1 MNKIVDIAE
10 ALEVVP
16 PSLPAM
22 VSARELIRDPRP
34 APPQIVQGVLHQ
46 GSKLLLSGTSKSNKS
61 WSLLDLAVSVASGQK
76 WWGHQCG
83 GADVALLNFELAD
96 WAMRDRL
103 GSVLTARPECAGCED
118 RLFFWNLRGHNAD
131 LTVLRPK
138 LEEELCR
145 RQFGLIIIDPIYKL
159 LGGRDENSN
168 GEIAG
173 LMNEVEAFCQKFSA
187 AVAIA
192 HHFAKGDSTGKN
204 AIDRMSGAG
213 VWARDPDS
221 LVTVTPHEEDDCF
234 SVNMTLR
241 NLPRVPEFVVRW
253 EYPLM
258 RVARDLNPEAL
269 RRPQGRN
276 KACTDRE
283 FVELVLGKE
292 PMNYRSVVSRG
303 RECFGMSEASTNR
316 YLARLKAVGLICHSG
331 GLYWAAHQEVTP
343 E

>member
-1 MNKIVDIAE
+1 MSKVVDIAE
-10 ALEVVP
+10 VLDVLP
-16 PSLPAM
+16 PALPAM
-22 VSARELIRDPRP
+22 LSARELIRDPRP

-61 WSLLDLAVSVASGQK
+61 WSLLDLAASVASGQK

-83 GADVALLNFELAD
+83 GADVALLNFELAE

-103 GSVLTARPECAGCED
+103 GSVLTARPECKDCED

-131 LTVLRPK
+131 LTILRPR

-159 LGGRDENSN
+159 LGDRDENSN

-173 LMNEVEAFCQKFSA
+173 LMNEVEAFCQKFGA

-192 HHFAKGDSTGKN
+192 HHFAKGDSTAKN

-221 LVTVTPHEEDDCF
+221 LVTLTPHEEEDCF

-241 NLPRVPEFVVRW
+241 NLPRAPEFVVRW
-253 EYPLM
+253 DYPLM
-258 RVARDLNPEAL
+258 RVATDLNPEAL
-269 RRPQGRN
+269 RRPQGRS
-276 KACTDRE
+276 KVCTDRE
-283 FVELVLGKE
+283 FVEAVITSEGKTFGRIVAEAKEVLDMSRATASRFLQRGVSCGVI
-292 PMNYRSVVSRG
+292 RS
-303 RECFGMSEASTNR
+303 A
-316 YLARLKAVGLICHSG
+316 G
-331 GLYWAAHQEVTP
+331 GLYWKNGGAE
-343 E
+343 

>member
-1 MNKIVDIAE
+1 MSRVVDIAE
-10 ALEVVP
+10 VLEVVP
-16 PSLPAM
+16 PTLPAM
-22 VSARELIRDPRP
+22 VSARELIRNPYP

-76 WWGHQCG
+76 WWGHRCG
-83 GADVALLNFELAD
+83 GVEVALLNFELAE

-103 GSVLTARPECAGCED
+103 GSVLSARPECGGCED
-118 RLFFWNLRGHNAD
+118 RLLFWNLRGHNAD
-131 LTVLRPK
+131 LTVLRPR

-159 LGGRDENSN
+159 LGDRDENSN

-173 LMNEVEAFCQKFSA
+173 LMNEVEAFCQKFGA

-221 LVTVTPHEEDDCF
+221 LVTLTPHEEEDCF

-241 NLPRVPEFVVRW
+241 NLPRMPEFVVRW
-253 EYPLM
+253 DYPLM
-258 RVARDLNPEAL
+258 KLAPELNPDAL
-269 RRPQGRN
+269 RRPQARN
-276 KACTDRE
+276 KVCTDRE
-283 FVELVLGKE
+283 FVEAVLGEGGKAHGTVIRDAA
-292 PMNYRSVVSRG
+292 NDL
-303 RECFGMSEASTNR
+303 GMSRATAAR
-316 YLARLKAVGLICHSG
+316 YLQRLVSAGLVHSSG
-331 GLYWAAHQEVTP
+331 GLYWKQTGGVEG
-343 E
+343 

>member
-1 MNKIVDIAE
+1 MSNVVDIAE
-10 ALEVVP
+10 ALEVLP
-16 PSLPAM
+16 PALPAM
-22 VSARELIRDPRP
+22 VPARELLRDTRP
-34 APPQIVQGVLHQ
+34 APPQLVHGVLYQ
-46 GSKLLLSGTSKSNKS
+46 TCKLLLSGTSKSNKS

-76 WWGHQCG
+76 WWGHQCER
-83 GADVALLNFELAD
+83 ADVAFLNFELQD
-96 WAMRDRL
+96 WVMRERL
-103 GSVLTARPECAGCED
+103 GSVLAARPECSGCED

-131 LTVLRPK
+131 LALLRPR

-159 LGGRDENSN
+159 LGDRDENSN

-173 LMNEVEAFCQKFSA
+173 LMNEVEAFCQKFRA

-192 HHFAKGDSTGKN
+192 HHFAKGDSSAKN

-221 LVTVTPHEEDDCF
+221 LVTLTPHEEDDCF

-241 NLPRVPEFVVRW
+241 NLPRLPEFVVQW

-258 RVARDLNPEAL
+258 RVASDLNPEAL

-276 KACTDRE
+276 KKATEKE
-283 FVELVLGKE
+283 FLDAVISTE
-292 PMNYRSVVSRG
+292 G
-303 RECFGMSEASTNR
+303 RPFGRIMSEAKELLDMSRATASR
-316 YLARLKAVGLICHSG
+316 FLQRGVESGLIHSSG
-331 GLYWAAHQEVTP
+331 GLYWKNGGQECG
-343 E
+343 